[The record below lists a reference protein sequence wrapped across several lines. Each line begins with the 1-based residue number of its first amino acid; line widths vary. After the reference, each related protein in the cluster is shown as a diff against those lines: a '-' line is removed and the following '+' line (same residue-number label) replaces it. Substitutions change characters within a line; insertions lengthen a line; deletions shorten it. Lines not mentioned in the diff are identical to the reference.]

1 MYPEGFGEKER
12 TKIALAIDKA
22 RGGFFDKVPKITPR
36 MYRIHIMIN
45 ILVIALYDLWLQ
57 NIFIGH
63 Y

>member
-1 MYPEGFGEKER
+1 LYPEGFGEKER

-45 ILVIALYDLWLQ
+45 ILVIALYDL
-57 NIFIGH
+57 
-63 Y
+63 